1 MTSGGETVAVRSW
14 SVAGRRGAPTDVIA
28 LELASGEIASLRVD
42 RHQGSMLL
50 RAVHPS
56 MRWRVL
62 DWEPRWSAASR
73 VEIRP
78 AGAGHA
84 AARVIDP
91 GHDVTV
97 IYRVP
102 LVVALALA
110 RQGGLA
116 VGVHRSL
123 VGRCVDVDDDT
134 RSAAEAEEFGE
145 FLTGVVPGL
154 LPVAM
159 EDHQVGVES

>member
-1 MTSGGETVAVRSW
+1 MTSAADVVAAKSW
-14 SVAGRRGAPTDVIA
+14 SVAGRHGAREDVITF
-28 LELASGEIASLRVD
+28 ELTSGEIASLRVD
-42 RHQGSMLL
+42 LQEGSLL
-50 RAVHPS
+50 LKAVHPS

-62 DWEPRWSAASR
+62 EWEPRWSAAAR

-78 AGAGHA
+78 ADGERA

-102 LVVALALA
+102 LVIALAVA
-110 RQGGLA
+110 GHGGLS

-123 VGRCVDVDDDT
+123 AGRCVDGDDDPRT
-134 RSAAEAEEFGE
+134 AAEVEEFGA
-145 FLTGVVPGL
+145 FLTGVVPSP
-154 LPVAM
+154 LPEHR
-159 EDHQVGVES
+159 EDQVPAES